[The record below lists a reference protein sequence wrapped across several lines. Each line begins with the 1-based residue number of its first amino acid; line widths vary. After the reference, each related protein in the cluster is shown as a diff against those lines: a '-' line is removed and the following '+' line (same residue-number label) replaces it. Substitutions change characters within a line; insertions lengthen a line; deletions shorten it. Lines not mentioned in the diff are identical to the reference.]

1 MSDIAVQREISRID
15 SPPIGPLLPESHR
28 DRQRIPF
35 GIWACTGAEFSC
47 AGILT
52 RHVWKG
58 WPEDAAHRRRC
69 WKREN
74 EAAESSKI
82 QYFARPERL

>member
-52 RHVWKG
+52 RHV
-58 WPEDAAHRRRC
+58 
-69 WKREN
+69 
-74 EAAESSKI
+74 
-82 QYFARPERL
+82 